1 MMGGDITAESGIG
14 RGSVFRFRIRAGK
27 GPVARPGRRVT
38 ALEPGQPRYRILIA
52 DDEESNRLLLLGIL
66 ALPGFELREAGD
78 GGDAVRIWEEWEPH
92 LILMDM
98 RMPVMDGYEATK
110 RIKGTA
116 AGRATPVI
124 AVTAGVFG
132 GERAEIL
139 SAGCDDLV
147 CKPFTESEIFDVM
160 HRHAGVRFV
169 CEDHS
174 PEPAGEQDR
183 TPLTAEALSVL
194 PAELGTDIE
203 QAILSDDQEGISEL
217 TERIRGQDT
226 ALADA
231 LDRAVDNF
239 EHERILTLLQ
249 KSRKLGG

>member
-1 MMGGDITAESGIG
+1 
-14 RGSVFRFRIRAGK
+14 
-27 GPVARPGRRVT
+27 
-38 ALEPGQPRYRILIA
+38 
-52 DDEESNRLLLLGIL
+52 
-66 ALPGFELREAGD
+66 
-78 GGDAVRIWEEWEPH
+78 
-92 LILMDM
+92 
-98 RMPVMDGYEATK
+98 
-110 RIKGTA
+110 
-116 AGRATPVI
+116 
-124 AVTAGVFG
+124 
-132 GERAEIL
+132 
-139 SAGCDDLV
+139 V
-147 CKPFTESEIFDVM
+147 CKPFTESEIFDMM

-174 PEPAGEQDR
+174 PEQDL

-203 QAILSDDQEGISEL
+203 QAILNADQEGISEL

-249 KSRKLGG
+249 ESRKPGG